1 MLSLDFVY
9 IIEWFT
15 LLIASSC
22 IINLV
27 VDLLD
32 SKAVIILRYLFKIR
46 L

>member
-1 MLSLDFVY
+1 MLSLDSY

-15 LLIASSC
+15 LFIASSC
-22 IINLV
+22 ILNLV

-32 SKAVIILRYLFKIR
+32 PKAVIILQYLFIIR